1 MEASHDKEKQ
11 PALLAQQEFL
21 DVSLHPLC
29 WLLSCPL
36 LHCGLCPYR
45 TLLYFDATAVTRE
58 DVSVCGKNRVYVPYA
73 EIQSIEQSRCCG
85 CLQCVD
91 VHGALGTFLPGMG
104 CDAAASGRTRHALQT
119 RVEAIHSLTQ
129 ERDRRWETM
138 EERTVELTEKM
149 DRLLRH
155 VAPAHVS
162 MVERGDD

>member
-1 MEASHDKEKQ
+1 MKRKLDDQNNEHDDADRTKKEGEED
-11 PALLAQQEFL
+11 L
-21 DVSLHPLC
+21 V
-29 WLLSCPL
+29 
-36 LHCGLCPYR
+36 
-45 TLLYFDATAVTRE
+45 LYFDATAVTRE
-58 DVSVCGKNRVYVPYA
+58 DVSVC
-73 EIQSIEQSRCCG
+73 
-85 CLQCVD
+85 D